1 MKVKLQIWDTV
12 GSEKFRS
19 ITSSYFK
26 NTHAVI
32 LVYSTK
38 ESFFQILPWFICSFP
53 NHLEFKYF
61 TGYWKREN
69 SCFDNLDKW
78 IRAIEENASENIMVV
93 LSAAK
98 CDLENREV
106 TKEQGK
112 EKAEEMGFQ
121 FYETSSRLSW
131 KTNFISLFC
140 VIIYLFIYLIDLFTL
155 FGIFNCFY

>member
-26 NTHAVI
+26 NTHAVV

-38 ESFFQILPWFICSFP
+38 ES
-53 NHLEFKYF
+53 
-61 TGYWKREN
+61 
-69 SCFDNLDKW
+69 FDNLDKW
-78 IRAIEENASENIMVV
+78 IRAIEENASENTMVV

-121 FYETSSRLSW
+121 FYETSSRLS
-131 KTNFISLFC
+131 
-140 VIIYLFIYLIDLFTL
+140 
-155 FGIFNCFY
+155 